1 MGRFRL
7 LHILVIT
14 YLVTAFTWWAILLYR
29 KNHQNFQLQKELA
42 VFDASRDIDKITKQY
57 AKQKKMILGEGVVF
71 GLSIFIGLVLIS
83 RAYSS
88 EIKTN
93 KKLNSFLLSVT
104 HELKTPIASLKLA
117 NKTLQR
123 SDLSDSQRHQLM
135 ATCTEESLRLE
146 SQVDNI
152 LAAAQIEQVYNYNPE
167 ATDLKALISERIKR
181 HQNLYPEKEIVL
193 QGAHLSSAIDVEAM
207 TKVID
212 NLLHNA
218 IKYSPELSPV
228 VVQLNED
235 NGLCQISI
243 ANQGRSIPDNEKK
256 RIWEKFYR
264 IGNEETR
271 DSPGTGLGLWIVQ
284 SIVKAHKGKVKI
296 TDNQPSG
303 AVFTI
308 SLPTNIAI

>member
-1 MGRFRL
+1 M
-7 LHILVIT
+7 
-14 YLVTAFTWWAILLYR
+14 
-29 KNHQNFQLQKELA
+29 QKELA
-42 VFDASRDIDKITKQY
+42 VFDATIDIDRLNEQY
-57 AKQKKMILGEGVVF
+57 EKQKKMILGEGAVF
-71 GLSIFIGLVLIS
+71 GLSILIGLVLIS
-83 RAYSS
+83 RAYSA

-123 SDLSDSQRHQLM
+123 SDLSESQRTQLM

-167 ATDLKALISERIKR
+167 KTNLKALIAGRIKR
-181 HQNLYPEKEIVL
+181 HRNLYPEKEIVL
-193 QGAHLSSAIDVEAM
+193 QGTDLTSAIDVEAM

-228 VVQLNED
+228 IVNLNNT
-235 NGLCQISI
+235 NGLSQISF
-243 ANQGRSIPDNEKK
+243 ANEGRSIPDNEKK

-296 TDNQPSG
+296 TDNKPSG

-308 SLPTNIAI
+308 SLPA